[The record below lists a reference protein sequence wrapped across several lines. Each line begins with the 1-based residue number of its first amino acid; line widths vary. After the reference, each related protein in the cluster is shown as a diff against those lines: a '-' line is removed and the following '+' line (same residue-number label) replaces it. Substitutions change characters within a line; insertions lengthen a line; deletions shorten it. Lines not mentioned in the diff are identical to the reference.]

1 VGLEKPYLKPI
12 YNVSYP
18 TGFRVEQ
25 DKFNYVGR
33 AGWSGQLF
41 TCPLD
46 LIFFFLKGWD
56 YWFINQ
62 NNWID
67 REMV

>member
-1 VGLEKPYLKPI
+1 
-12 YNVSYP
+12 VSYP
-18 TGFRVEQ
+18 AGFWVEQ
-25 DKFNYVGR
+25 DRFNSVGR
-33 AGWSGQLF
+33 AGWSGRLF

-46 LIFFFLKGWD
+46 LIFFFKEKKLGWD